1 MSTRASSIRDSK
13 AGGTAREVKA
23 MVQKPASGNKPAARL
38 HEVRAPS
45 GAGAAAS
52 HAMWQAPERNLQ
64 RIVSST
70 AFRDQ
75 EHILAVLD
83 VDHFRALK
91 NMHGQG
97 ASESL
102 LRAFGRRLE
111 YEVSRSGGRVV
122 RLGLDEFAVL
132 ASSEQCGPA
141 VEHWAVALLKTACL
155 PFSYRGTM
163 FPFSAS
169 AGIATLSGAGRIAAE
184 ALRCARQAVTRS
196 KQAGG
201 GTVTMCS
208 ERELADVVERGEL
221 ARDLSAAI
229 ASGQLIPFY
238 QPVVAL
244 PSGKVT
250 GMEVLARWMHPK
262 HGLLEPIAFIQIAEE
277 HGLCLALTRAL
288 LCQVVRDAQD
298 WPTEWNFA
306 FNITPNELL
315 AVLDFIAASQHAGGP
330 RIELQRIELEVTE
343 TAMMRDIELA
353 RRAVTAM
360 QPSGVRVVLDD
371 FGSGY
376 ANFKQLRQV
385 PFGRLKIDKSFI
397 TDMRDD
403 PRAEACAQ
411 AIIDLAH
418 HLGMTATAE
427 GVECVEVANRLGDM
441 GCDHAQGYHF
451 GRPMPAARIALMVAD
466 GPAVIKGT
474 LEFAA

>member
-1 MSTRASSIRDSK
+1 
-13 AGGTAREVKA
+13 
-23 MVQKPASGNKPAARL
+23 
-38 HEVRAPS
+38 
-45 GAGAAAS
+45 
-52 HAMWQAPERNLQ
+52 
-64 RIVSST
+64 
-70 AFRDQ
+70 
-75 EHILAVLD
+75 
-83 VDHFRALK
+83 
-91 NMHGQG
+91 
-97 ASESL
+97 
-102 LRAFGRRLE
+102 
-111 YEVSRSGGRVV
+111 
-122 RLGLDEFAVL
+122 
-132 ASSEQCGPA
+132 
-141 VEHWAVALLKTACL
+141 
-155 PFSYRGTM
+155 
-163 FPFSAS
+163 
-169 AGIATLSGAGRIAAE
+169 
-184 ALRCARQAVTRS
+184 
-196 KQAGG
+196 
-201 GTVTMCS
+201 
-208 ERELADVVERGEL
+208 
-221 ARDLSAAI
+221 
-229 ASGQLIPFY
+229 
-238 QPVVAL
+238 
-244 PSGKVT
+244 
-250 GMEVLARWMHPK
+250 MHPK

-451 GRPMPAARIALMVAD
+451 GRPMPAARIAQIVAD
-466 GPAVIKGT
+466 GHAVGKGT